1 MKSAIYG
8 TLLVTTLLFGYQAHA
23 NEQDSIPST
32 NWSIGIGSYAFSL
45 ANDDD
50 YNADL
55 DFTGLNIAAG
65 YAVNNH
71 FQIRGTYFQLENSD
85 NSTVKSKG
93 FDLMAYGGTGFSR
106 KGIRGYGGAGF
117 FSDKWS
123 AQGESDSFS
132 GIQLGAG
139 LGYNWGPVA
148 VDLVVNLRQ
157 ANKYEDFMYRSGT
170 YVAVSGNLTLSYLF

>member
-1 MKSAIYG
+1 MKNVLQG
-8 TLLVTTLLFGYQAHA
+8 TLLLSALLLGTQVQA
-23 NEQDSIPST
+23 NEQNSVAKT
-32 NWSIGIGSYAFSL
+32 NWSLGIGSYAFSL
-45 ANDDD
+45 VNDDNS
-50 YNADL
+50 NADL
-55 DFTGLNIAAG
+55 DFSGLNISAG

-71 FQIRGTYFQLENSD
+71 FQIRGTYFHLENTDFSK
-85 NSTVKSKG
+85 VKSKG

-148 VDLVVNLRQ
+148 VDLVISLRQ
-157 ANKYEDFMYRSGT
+157 ANKYEDFMFQSGT
-170 YVAVSGNLTLSYLF
+170 YVAASGNLTLSYLF